1 VVAKAL
7 LNFRPMAGPHLGMV
21 TATGAFGI
29 MAADDCEDYGLKLP
43 PLADSIRLALEDS
56 HIPWHHLHNPV
67 DIWPLGMVSGS
78 FTKVLTKAAKALL
91 QDKEVDGLLLI
102 GPCMTSEL
110 HADID
115 FLAAVRDIQA
125 ANPRQKPLALA
136 LYGDDTPRQYQILD
150 REPGVACFDTLDEVI
165 QGLAATWRWRKM
177 AQALPEGSGDL
188 EAPRTPVS
196 PPLKAGLLL
205 GEEALALLQR
215 YGIPLA
221 PWRLVQQEE
230 EAVAAAGE
238 IGYPVVLKIVSPQW
252 LHKSNLGGVILNLA
266 GVSELR
272 QAYGELR
279 RLFSR
284 QTAGGNLQGILVQKQ
299 VNGAELLFGIKKDR
313 QFGPVVVA
321 GMGGIYTEIFQD
333 VARTFPPVSRP
344 GAAALLQSL
353 KMYPILEGA
362 RGQAGVRLDC
372 LEDLILAISR
382 LAEDHPE
389 IGEMDLN
396 PVVADDTGCWCVD
409 CRVVVETRK

>member
-7 LNFRPMAGPHLGMV
+7 LHFRPMAGPRLGMV

-29 MAADDCEDYGLKLP
+29 MAADDCEDYGLQMAPLP
-43 PLADSIRLALEDS
+43 DSIRAALEDS
-56 HIPWHHLHNPV
+56 HIPWHKLRNPV

-78 FTKVLTKAAKALL
+78 FTRVLTKAAKALL
-91 QDKEVDGLLLI
+91 QEQEVDGLLAI
-102 GPCMTSEL
+102 GLSMASEMHGDL
-110 HADID
+110 NV
-115 FLAAVRDIQA
+115 LAAVREIQKS
-125 ANPRQKPLALA
+125 NPRQKPLALA
-136 LYGDDTPRQYQILD
+136 LYGDDTSRQYQILD
-150 REPGVACFDTLDEVI
+150 REPGVACFDTLDEAI
-165 QGLAATWRWRKM
+165 QGLAATWRWRQM
-177 AQALPEGSGDL
+177 A
-188 EAPRTPVS
+188 EAPREEAGDSGAQGAPC
-196 PPLKAGLLL
+196 PALKPGLLL
-205 GEEALALLQR
+205 GAEALALLQQ

-221 PWRLVQQEE
+221 PWRLVQQED

-266 GVSELR
+266 GVAELR

-284 QTAGGNLQGILVQKQ
+284 QTADGNLQGILVQKQ
-299 VNGAELLFGIKKDR
+299 VKGAELLFGIKKDP
-313 QFGPVVVA
+313 QFGPVVAA

-333 VARTFPPVSRP
+333 VARTFPPVSRAA
-344 GAAALLQSL
+344 AAALLKSL

-372 LEDLILAISR
+372 LVDLILALSR

-389 IGEMDLN
+389 IVEMDLN
-396 PVVADDTGCWCVD
+396 PVVADSTGCWCVD
-409 CRVVVETRK
+409 CRVVVENSK